1 MFINNLHDI
10 LSVESITVTNTV
22 INLGNTNFKFI
33 WAYPSLVQKRHKYD
47 CIVYVMSSDPDHWSF
62 VCKWKYW

>member
-33 WAYPSLVQKRHKYD
+33 WAYPSLVQKD
-47 CIVYVMSSDPDHWSF
+47 INMIA
-62 VCKWKYW
+62 